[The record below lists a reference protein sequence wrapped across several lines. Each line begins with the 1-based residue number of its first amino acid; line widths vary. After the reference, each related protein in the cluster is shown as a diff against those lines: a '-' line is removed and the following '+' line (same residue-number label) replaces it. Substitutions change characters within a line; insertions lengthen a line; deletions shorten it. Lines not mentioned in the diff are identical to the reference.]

1 MDLFNTNS
9 NQNMLPFEG
18 EAIHCGLVLDSAQCK
33 HYFNTFL
40 SANFWEHDQLIIF
53 GKHLKTDRK
62 VAWFG
67 DQDYQYSYSN
77 SIKKALKWTAEL
89 KSLKEMVELK
99 TGEKFNSCLLN
110 LYHNGNEGM
119 GWHSD
124 NEKELGVQPAIA
136 SLSLGATRK
145 FLLKHNLTK
154 QKIALVLE
162 PGSLF
167 LMRGETQEKW
177 LHCLPKTK
185 KTQNPRINLTFRYI
199 YI

>member
-1 MDLFNTNS
+1 M
-9 NQNMLPFEG
+9 
-18 EAIHCGLVLDSAQCK
+18 A
-33 HYFNTFL
+33 
-40 SANFWEHDQLIIF
+40 
-53 GKHLKTDRK
+53 
-62 VAWFG
+62 
-67 DQDYQYSYSN
+67 
-77 SIKKALKWTAEL
+77 
-89 KSLKEMVELK
+89 
-99 TGEKFNSCLLN
+99 N
-110 LYHNGNEGM
+110 LYRNERDSN